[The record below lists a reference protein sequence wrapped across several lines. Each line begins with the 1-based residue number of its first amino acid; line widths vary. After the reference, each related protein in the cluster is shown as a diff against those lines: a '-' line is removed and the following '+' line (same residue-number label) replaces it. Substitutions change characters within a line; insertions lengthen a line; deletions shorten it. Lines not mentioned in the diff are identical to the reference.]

1 VSGEAAVGALGL
13 LRLGASLLMDR
24 LWRRSRADPGRVV
37 CRWARSRSVR
47 GADIP
52 IRVLHRAYL
61 LVAGSESSRGILDA
75 SPADDALPPGRSKR
89 EAMSFL
95 APRALTI
102 AHGPDWARLR
112 EFHERV
118 LAFDDRHPLAQR
130 FLAQVRTAFTAPV
143 HSREEVRAAMA
154 QAMLGVVP
162 GDADPRVSSDV
173 HAMFQAVQ
181 SPVRRRLLG
190 IRYRPIRRR
199 LYAFLRNRV
208 RQPPA
213 ADAGNLLDLA
223 RNSGPP
229 TDEDEFIQQIPHW
242 MFTFTGSGTD
252 LLTRTLAMI
261 TARPA
266 IHRRVLDEL
275 AAAGAP
281 DQAATVGGLRYLESC
296 LLETGRLF
304 PPVRQTFHRSTD
316 GDREIVHY
324 FPLLN
329 RDPAL
334 GAAVDAFRPERWLEP
349 QQDPA
354 AAASSLFLRGPRSCP
369 GQALILFVCKA
380 ALARQ
385 LGEIGMRVQT
395 TRLSTDPL
403 PVTFPESEARFHP
416 EAPS

>member
-1 VSGEAAVGALGL
+1 VSGEASVGTLGL
-13 LRLGASLLMDR
+13 LRLGASLFVDR
-24 LWRRSRADPGRVV
+24 VWRRSRADAGNVI
-37 CRWARSRSVR
+37 CRWARARSVEGGDVFIHVFR
-47 GADIP
+47 
-52 IRVLHRAYL
+52 RAYL
-61 LVAGSESSRGILDA
+61 LVASSNSSRVILDA
-75 SPADDALPPGRSKR
+75 SPAADALPPGRSKR

-102 AHGPDWARLR
+102 AHGPDWVRLR

-118 LAFDDRHPLAQR
+118 LAFDEQHPLAQR
-130 FLAQVRTAFTAPV
+130 FLAQVRAAFATPV
-143 HSREEVRAAMA
+143 RSGEDVRAAMA
-154 QAMLGVVP
+154 QAMRAIVP

-181 SPVRRRLLG
+181 SPVQRRLLG

-213 ADAGNLLDLA
+213 ADVGNLLDLA
-223 RNSGPP
+223 RTSDPP
-229 TDEDEFIQQIPHW
+229 ADEDEFIQQIPHW

-266 IHRRVLDEL
+266 VHQRVLDEL
-275 AAAGAP
+275 VAAGGP

-324 FPLLN
+324 FPLLH

-349 QQDPA
+349 AQDPA

-403 PVTFPESEARFHP
+403 PVTFPEADARFHP
-416 EAPS
+416 EERS